1 MIVGNGRMAFAMLM
15 AICVA
20 ACGSGDEDALMG
32 RGANSLTPEQ
42 VEAALGP
49 DIAIAA
55 GEPGNA
61 SEDQALEESE
71 AVQAADAAE
80 PVPAARQE
88 RAARPEPDEDEQET
102 TGESG
107 APVDNNSSE

>member
-1 MIVGNGRMAFAMLM
+1 MIVGNGRMAFAFLM

-49 DIAIAA
+49 DIANEA

-61 SEDQALEESE
+61 SEDQALEKSE

-80 PVPAARQE
+80 PVPAVRQD
-88 RAARPEPDEDEQET
+88 RTARPGPSAETEQAPRET
-102 TGESG
+102 L